1 MQGMENAIMQI
12 TLRSEP
18 FIEGINADGV
28 GGEGTLRT
36 MWAEDERLRGKRQG
50 GRGDYFL
57 LSLLFLNSYLSLSSL
72 VYLQLVC
79 FFLKMSWI
87 MGDTSWHQE
96 RDDSGAC

>member
-36 MWAEDERLRGKRQG
+36 MWAEDERLRG
-50 GRGDYFL
+50 
-57 LSLLFLNSYLSLSSL
+57 
-72 VYLQLVC
+72 
-79 FFLKMSWI
+79 
-87 MGDTSWHQE
+87 E
-96 RDDSGAC
+96 RHGVGAR